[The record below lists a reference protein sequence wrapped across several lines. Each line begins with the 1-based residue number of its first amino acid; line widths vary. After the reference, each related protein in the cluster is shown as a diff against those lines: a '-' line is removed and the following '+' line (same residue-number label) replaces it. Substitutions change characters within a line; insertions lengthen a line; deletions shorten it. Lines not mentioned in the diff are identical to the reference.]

1 MERGEKFDLRE
12 SDSDEKEAGSD
23 STIIEGEGEVGG
35 NEQEMREIEAR
46 GYEGES

>member
-12 SDSDEKEAGSD
+12 SDSGSD
-23 STIIEGEGEVGG
+23 STIDEGEGEAGG